1 MDISSVMDACLK
13 DVGPI
18 VLVIKVLPFTRTNM
32 YNTTRQN
39 SFNVMGLSNA
49 FKDNM
54 VAQQL
59 AWVLTF
65 SL

>member
-1 MDISSVMDACLK
+1 MGISSIMDACLK
-13 DVGPI
+13 GVGPI
-18 VLVIKVLPFTRTNM
+18 VLAIKVLPFTRTDL

-39 SFNVMGLSNA
+39 SFNITGQSNA

-54 VAQQL
+54 VAPQL